1 MKYDFM
7 TPRKVTIIDI
17 AKRLNISKSTVSR
30 ALSNHHSIGLRT
42 KMRVTQLASELN
54 YEPDN
59 RAIFFK
65 QRKTYLIG
73 LILPSFSNT
82 FFASIMSGVEDVAYQ
97 KKYRLLLGQS
107 RDEQEREQCIVE
119 TMKDHRVDGML
130 ISISKN
136 TFTYEHF
143 NLLEKNNIP
152 VVFVDRIPKMQNIHF
167 IACKLENGMIE
178 AVNFLAQKGHKVIGL
193 INGPE
198 NFSASKERYLAYLKA
213 LRKNKIK
220 LDKKLIVNSDLTIDG
235 NVEVSKRLLAL
246 SKRPTAIITFN
257 DYVALDAINYCKRQK
272 IKIDTDISFVS
283 FANEAICNYMDHP
296 PLASVEQFPYQQGQ
310 KATEM
315 LIEII
320 EKTKSE
326 NGNKKEFN
334 NLLLPSQLIVR
345 NNL

>member
-1 MKYDFM
+1 M

-73 LILPSFSNT
+73 LILPSFSNS
-82 FFASIMSGVEDVAYQ
+82 FFASLVSGVEDVAYQ
-97 KKYRLLLGQS
+97 KKYTLLLGQS
-107 RDEQEREQCIVE
+107 RDDQERERSIVE
-119 TMKDHRVDGML
+119 TMKNHRVDGML

-136 TFTYEHF
+136 TTSYDHF
-143 NLLEKNNIP
+143 KLLEKNNIP
-152 VVFVDRIPKMQNIHF
+152 VVFIDRIPEMQNIHF
-167 IACKLENGMIE
+167 IACKLENGMID
-178 AVNFLAQKGHKVIGL
+178 AVNFLVAKGHKTIGL

-198 NFSASKERYLAYLKA
+198 NFSASKERHDAYLKA
-213 LRKNKIK
+213 LRQNHIRP
-220 LDKKLIVNSDLTIDG
+220 DENLITCSDLTTDG
-235 NVEVSKRLLAL
+235 NVAASKRLLAL
-246 SKRPTAIITFN
+246 ARRPTAIITFN
-257 DYVALDAINYCKRQK
+257 DYVALDAIDYCKQQK
-272 IKIDTDISFVS
+272 IKINTDISFVS
-283 FANEAICNYMDHP
+283 FANESICNYMDHP
-296 PLASVEQFPYQQGQ
+296 PIASVEQFPYQQAQ

-320 EKTKSE
+320 EEAKPENESKKT
-326 NGNKKEFN
+326 FH
-334 NLLLPSQLIVR
+334 NLLLESQLVIR
-345 NNL
+345 GTH